1 MRKKLIAA
9 VLLSCIAALAVAGAA
24 VYFTIYRP
32 FDVVEA
38 KVEIG
43 APFTDMDLQSCVRQF
58 ENDRNKGYIDYMRK
72 GFEFESD
79 NAGEYCVATVSVKV
93 NNPSKLTTSALY
105 LFPKADNDVV
115 CYLEPYMKAVSLSPG
130 ETKEVD
136 SRFVCRRKNMS
147 DKELSDFIG
156 GLEFYLLENDN
167 IFGKKKIKVSLNEF
181 TSK

>member
-1 MRKKLIAA
+1 MTKKIVLA
-9 VLLSCIAALAVAGAA
+9 VLLSCIAALAVAGTAI
-24 VYFTIYRP
+24 YFMIYRP

-43 APFTDMDLQSCVRQF
+43 TPFTDVDLQSCVRQF
-58 ENDRNKGYIDYMRK
+58 NNDRSRGYIDYMRK
-72 GFEFESD
+72 GFEFEPD
-79 NAGEYCVATVSVKV
+79 NANEYCVAEVTVKV
-93 NNPSKLTTSALY
+93 YNPSKLTTFALY
-105 LFPKADNDVV
+105 LFPKADNDVI

-136 SRFVCRRKNMS
+136 SRFVCRRNNMR

-156 GLEFYLLENDN
+156 GLDFYLLEDDN
-167 IFGKKKIKVSLNEF
+167 IFGKKKIEVSLSEF